1 MASSKQAVPRINRQG
16 GVTRSVQQW
25 QTRGAMLVMHMQQ
38 ACCSESWA
46 CSLMEHVLQLDRA
59 TTAPDACLSTHT
71 QLRLNAS
78 ISFTG

>member
-1 MASSKQAVPRINRQG
+1 
-16 GVTRSVQQW
+16 
-25 QTRGAMLVMHMQQ
+25 MLVMHMQQ